1 MVIVSAH
8 MNQQVNARLALSG
21 RVAAKWARDRARDRS
36 PGLFSRYHTELL
48 AARATYDIAARW
60 DIGLQASALVGGG
73 DGGGRARQLGL
84 GVEVGTLLSE
94 SLWFSLDWTVFGST
108 DRDRTAHDYTQ
119 RGDHL
124 RLRFKFD
131 EALI

>member
-1 MVIVSAH
+1 MVIVSAR

-21 RVAAKWARDRARDRS
+21 RVAAKWARDRS

-60 DIGLQASALVGGG
+60 DIGLQTSALFGGG
-73 DGGGRARQLGL
+73 FCGGRARKLGL

-94 SLWFSLDWTVFGST
+94 NLWFSLGWNVFGFT
-108 DRDRTAHDYTQ
+108 DRDLTAQDNTQ
-119 RGDHL
+119 QGVYL

-131 EALI
+131 EALF